1 MTRVLLYTDQ
11 PVLAK
16 GFAAIM
22 STVAEFDLVGVCYAS
37 ALLADTL
44 VSSRPELALIDLNE
58 DITLEA
64 LGDLRRRAPEVRL
77 ILWVRSIP
85 LELAYQTMRLGIHGL
100 LRKTLGPEVMI
111 KCLQKVAA
119 GEYWF
124 EEALS
129 ARLDDAE
136 VVPLSRRESQLVS
149 LLAQGYKNK
158 EIAYALAISEGT
170 IKVYLSKLYR
180 KLGVKDRYELALYG
194 LRSGHLTQLGFAQP
208 GQARPGPQSVAKRPV
223 IVMDRAGGGRA
234 G

>member
-11 PVLAK
+11 PILAK

-22 STVAEFDLVGVCYAS
+22 SSVAEFDVVGICYAS
-37 ALLADTL
+37 ALLTESVL
-44 VSSRPELALIDLNE
+44 SNRPELVLIDLNE

-64 LGDLRRRAPEVRL
+64 LADLRRRAPEVRL
-77 ILWVRSIP
+77 VLWVRAIP
-85 LELAYQTMRLGIHGL
+85 LELAYQTMRLGVHGI

-111 KCLQKVAA
+111 QCLRKVAA

-129 ARLDDAE
+129 ARLDDADL
-136 VVPLSRRESQLVS
+136 VPLSRREAQLVS

-158 EIAYALAISEGT
+158 EIAYTLGISEGT

-194 LRSGHLTQLGFAQP
+194 LRSGAIAELSLGREA
-208 GQARPGPQSVAKRPV
+208 QARRAPQTAGKPAVV
-223 IVMDRAGGGRA
+223 VMERAGGRA
-234 G
+234 C